1 MASGMVKVQGKGE
14 RAPQESMRA
23 PDLVS
28 AGDPWDSLVPLG
40 SGLTRQGAEFGFM
53 AERHSLKANHVE
65 DKWQGWKKMGRAPQD
80 SMKAPDLVSA
90 GVSWASLVSLWP
102 DSAWSGRQFAQYRHR
117 GGCTDS

>member
-53 AERHSLKANHVE
+53 AERHSLKTAKLEILFCYSPVH
-65 DKWQGWKKMGRAPQD
+65 
-80 SMKAPDLVSA
+80 
-90 GVSWASLVSLWP
+90 
-102 DSAWSGRQFAQYRHR
+102 AQSR
-117 GGCTDS
+117 T